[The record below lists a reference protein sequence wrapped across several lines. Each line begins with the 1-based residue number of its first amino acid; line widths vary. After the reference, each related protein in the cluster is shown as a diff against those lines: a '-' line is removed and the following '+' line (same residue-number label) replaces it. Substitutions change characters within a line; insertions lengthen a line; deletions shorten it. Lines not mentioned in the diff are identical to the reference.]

1 MNNPWYDKINAAPM
15 TMTQS
20 QSSYY
25 APQQPQNPM
34 QMYGQIMQAMRNPS
48 QFVKN
53 RFPDI
58 PDDIAND
65 PDRIL
70 AYLKQYKGLTD
81 QDIRQAQNL
90 MPRW

>member
-15 TMTQS
+15 TQN
-20 QSSYY
+20 QPSYY

-58 PDDIAND
+58 PDDIVND

-81 QDIRQAQNL
+81 QDIQQAQNL
-90 MPRW
+90 MPRL